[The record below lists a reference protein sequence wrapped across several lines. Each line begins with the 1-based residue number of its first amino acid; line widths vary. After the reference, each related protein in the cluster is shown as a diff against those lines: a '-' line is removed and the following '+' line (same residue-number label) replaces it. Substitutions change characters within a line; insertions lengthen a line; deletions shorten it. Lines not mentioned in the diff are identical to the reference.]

1 MEQYRQE
8 AQAIVAKMTTQ
19 QKAQFVSGADFW
31 HLESLPDLGVKP
43 AMVSDGPSGLRK
55 QDEDADHLGIND
67 SIKAVAF
74 PTGSALAATF
84 NQELAEELGHRLG
97 KEAQAVNL
105 SVVLGPAINIKRS
118 PLAGRNFE
126 YLSEDPYLAGKMG
139 AAYIKGVQAEGVGT
153 SVKHYAANNQ
163 ENLRMSSSSN
173 MDERTLREIYLAPF
187 ELAIKE
193 GKPDTI
199 MNSYNKVNG
208 IYTSENK
215 YLLTDILRKE
225 WGFEGYVMTDWGAE
239 SDRIKALQAG
249 QDLEMPG
256 DGHANTKL
264 ILAALEKGELNIAD
278 LDRAV
283 ENILTMTL
291 REQAE
296 SRTEEFDYE
305 GDHAFSQKIA
315 EEAMVL
321 LKNEDHILPLSNEE
335 KVAFV
340 GDFAAKPRFQGGGSS
355 HVNAS
360 KLVSIL
366 DAVADKT
373 NVTYVPGFER
383 DRDEDNPEMLAQ
395 AVAVAKMVDKV
406 VVFAGLPDRYESEGY
421 DRSHLHLPQNQLN
434 LIERLAEV
442 NENLVVVLHNGSV
455 VELPFKDQ
463 VKGILEAYLNGQA
476 GGQAEVNLLFG
487 KVNPSG
493 KLAESMPIKLAD
505 NPSYLTFGM
514 EDAEYNE
521 GVFVGYR
528 YYDKKQMKVNY
539 PFGHG
544 LSYTTFAYRDLKLS
558 QNEMTDADQITVS
571 VKVKNT
577 GEVFGKEVVQL
588 YVHDQTKVVIRPE
601 KELKGFAKV
610 ALEPGEEKEVQFQ
623 VDKRSLAWYSE
634 ALHDW
639 YAASGQYNILVGASS
654 RDIRLTTTL
663 SYQTEV
669 LLPFTVGM
677 DTPLQKLLADPRTA
691 PQTKVMVAKM
701 DAFFGADSKDDT
713 EEEEDKAVSDEMA
726 NAMFMS
732 MPLRALV
739 SMGIF
744 ESEEMEKLRQ
754 ELQAQLDK

>member
-1 MEQYRQE
+1 MNQYRQQ
-8 AQAIVAKMTTQ
+8 AQTIIKQMSSE

-31 HLESLPDLGVKP
+31 HLEALPDLGVKQ

-55 QDEDADHLGIND
+55 QDESADHLGIND

-84 NQELAEELGHRLG
+84 DQGLAEELGHRLG
-97 KEAQAVNL
+97 KEAQAVDL

-193 GKPDTI
+193 GKPDTV

-208 IYTSENK
+208 VYTSENK

-264 ILAALEKGELNIAD
+264 ILAALEKGELDIAD
-278 LDRAV
+278 LDRAM

-305 GDHAFSQKIA
+305 GDHAFSQKVA
-315 EEAMVL
+315 EESMVL
-321 LKNEDHILPLSNEE
+321 LKNENHILPLNDQES
-335 KVAFV
+335 VAFI

-355 HVNAS
+355 HVNAF
-360 KLVSIL
+360 KLVSVL
-366 DAVADKT
+366 DAVADKE
-373 NVTYVPGFER
+373 NVTYLPGFER
-383 DRDEDNPEMLAQ
+383 DSDEDNPEMLAQ
-395 AVAVAKMVDKV
+395 ALKLAQKVDKV

-421 DRSHLHLPQNQLN
+421 DRSHLHLPQNQIN
-434 LIERLAEV
+434 LIERLAAI
-442 NENLVVVLHNGSV
+442 NENLIVVLHNGSV
-455 VELPFKDQ
+455 VELPFKDK
-463 VKGILEAYLNGQA
+463 VKGIFEAYLNGQA

-493 KLAESMPIKLAD
+493 KLAETMPIKLAD

-528 YYDKKQMKVNY
+528 YYDKKQMRVNY

-544 LSYTTFAYRDLKLS
+544 LSYTTFAYRDLTLS
-558 QNEMTDADQITVS
+558 QIEMTDTDQVMVS

-577 GEVFGKEVVQL
+577 GKVFGKEVVQL
-588 YVHDQTKVVIRPE
+588 YVHDQTKVVMRPE

-610 ALEPGEEKEVQFQ
+610 ALEPGEEKEVCFQ
-623 VDKRSLAWYSE
+623 LDKRSLAWYSE

-639 YAASGQYNILVGASS
+639 YAASGQYDIMVGASS
-654 RDIRLTTTL
+654 RDIRLMGTIN
-663 SYQTEV
+663 YQTKV

-691 PQTKVMVAKM
+691 TQTKVIVAKM
-701 DAFFGADSKDDT
+701 DAFFGADSSQD
-713 EEEEDKAVSDEMA
+713 EEDKAVSDEMA
-726 NAMFMS
+726 NAMFIS

-744 ESEEMEKLRQ
+744 ESEEMKDIQ
-754 ELQAQLDK
+754 QKLQAQIDK